1 MNSETN
7 GGPEGLSL
15 SAEERLMVEQMGELE
30 TIWNNP
36 IFGGVLTATFQ
47 EISNDLLT
55 TSPNE
60 EKTREQLFWKYK
72 GVEALAEAFLT
83 RIQKGKSALEQLQRH
98 ADTKMQRIDTEE
110 EDEIC

>member
-7 GGPEGLSL
+7 EGPAGLSL
-15 SAEERLMVEQMGELE
+15 SPDDRLVVEQMGELE
-30 TIWNNP
+30 SIWNNP

-47 EISNDLLT
+47 EISNDLLS
-55 TSPNE
+55 TSQNE

-83 RIQKGKSALEQLQRH
+83 RIQQGKSVLEQLQRH
-98 ADTKMQRIDTEE
+98 ADAKMQRNDTEE